1 MNYTKLISKKKQYKY
16 SVNICFDL
24 RSEERLADFI
34 PNVTTTEIIREYL
47 GGIIRSNADTHA
59 RILYGSYGTG
69 KSHLLTVMSA
79 ILGHINTKG
88 KGFKSFAQL
97 ISNYDKELA
106 SDIKKFVKED
116 KPYLVVPVYSDYDDF
131 SKCITFSLKRE
142 LERNG
147 IDASFKGYYDEALA
161 LVDKWLEGDESSARL
176 EEECAKLKI
185 EVKDLR
191 KGLSTY
197 EFAYEKLFNTVYSG
211 MSYGAAFNSTAG
223 NLIDNMNVANQ
234 AVQEKYKGIVLI
246 FDEFGRYVEDY
257 GEVLKVKTIQ
267 DLAEYCDHSDYD
279 NYLILVSH
287 KQLSLYTGAMKKSIS
302 DEWKKVEGRF
312 KPTSINIKYDQCLS
326 LIGHIIPKTD
336 KWKKFKDE
344 NEKSLN
350 DLYNQAWDF
359 KGFML
364 PTETEG
370 ENPFENG
377 FPLHPITLFALDRLS
392 KKVAQNERT
401 FFTYLAGDDDNSLF
415 AQLQKYDTREF
426 HFIGLDAIYDYFELN
441 IKTFKTDESYG
452 IYKKLQYALN
462 KLGLDDDGYQTR
474 ILKAIATIS
483 IIADTED
490 LAADKDTLLSVIDGD
505 REKVKIA

>member
-47 GGIIRSNADTHA
+47 GGIIRGNADTHA

-79 ILGHINTKG
+79 VLGHINTAG

-147 IDASFKGYYDEALA
+147 IEASFKGYYDEALT

-176 EEECAKLKI
+176 AEECAKLEI

-197 EFAYEKLFNTVYSG
+197 EASYEKLFNTVYSG

-257 GEVLKVKTIQ
+257 GEVLKVKT
-267 DLAEYCDHSDYD
+267 DR
-279 NYLILVSH
+279 
-287 KQLSLYTGAMKKSIS
+287 KS
-302 DEWKKVEGRF
+302 V
-312 KPTSINIKYDQCLS
+312 
-326 LIGHIIPKTD
+326 
-336 KWKKFKDE
+336 
-344 NEKSLN
+344 
-350 DLYNQAWDF
+350 
-359 KGFML
+359 
-364 PTETEG
+364 
-370 ENPFENG
+370 
-377 FPLHPITLFALDRLS
+377 
-392 KKVAQNERT
+392 V
-401 FFTYLAGDDDNSLF
+401 
-415 AQLQKYDTREF
+415 
-426 HFIGLDAIYDYFELN
+426 
-441 IKTFKTDESYG
+441 
-452 IYKKLQYALN
+452 
-462 KLGLDDDGYQTR
+462 
-474 ILKAIATIS
+474 
-483 IIADTED
+483 
-490 LAADKDTLLSVIDGD
+490 
-505 REKVKIA
+505 